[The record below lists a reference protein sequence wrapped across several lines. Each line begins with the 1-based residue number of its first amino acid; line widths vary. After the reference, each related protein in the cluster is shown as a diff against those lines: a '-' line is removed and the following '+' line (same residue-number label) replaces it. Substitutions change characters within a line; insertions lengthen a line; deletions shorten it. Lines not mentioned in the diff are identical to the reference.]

1 MPYYVLKTGMSM
13 YDLERAYGLG
23 LLVSKLS
30 YQEVRLFDRGLY
42 YEIDGALPSNI
53 NVEGRTADILSL
65 IATDMPAWDQALRTT
80 KREGRKGKKEMASQI
95 LKKHSKEMLDYYSS
109 LSQPPRK
116 SKELLTAPL
125 ELAATKG
132 FRETVRNQRYHE
144 GTGFKIP
151 EEDWVLALI
160 GSLHFSSWK
169 FVGESVSIVPC
180 PDSVTG
186 VDVSHAASIKAYLDQ
201 EKSINRVNVLCTVV
215 HSAVRLYIE
224 LFRRKRDETPWRD
237 TFSGFVYGSLVG
249 AAQQLK
255 PKTGGFFSVE
265 LFEKLLEVDNGA
277 DVLEH
282 FDHMFRVGNLQ
293 GQESLAMSLADFL
306 NNPILENYSTLLKLY
321 GRSLLNEKVRIKAPP
336 ENTWMEVMK
345 YVRT

>member
-30 YQEVRLFDRGLY
+30 YQEVRVFDKGLY
-42 YEIDGALPSNI
+42 YEIHGAVPANMT
-53 NVEGRTADILSL
+53 VEGKMADILSL
-65 IATDMPAWDQALRTT
+65 LATHTPAWNQVLATTT
-80 KREGRKGKKEMASQI
+80 KQAREKKKARAFTV
-95 LKKHSKEMLDYYSS
+95 LKKRAKEMLHRYNS
-109 LSQPPRK
+109 LDQPPK
-116 SKELLTAPL
+116 KPKELLTAPL

-160 GSLHFSSWK
+160 GSLHFLSWK